1 MLLFWSLGAGPD
13 YPPPMSID
21 EKIAAVSVDAK
32 WIADNL
38 TEFGFTMELL
48 EGLYPTALEVANE
61 YARRGDARIGIDM
74 VTSEVKRRIKRKFSN
89 NVRPFIARML
99 RDREPALRDLIKVST
114 TSRGRNRNLKVA
126 LDYLN
131 VVAVEH
137 QAPDGTVHRI
147 ALADVPV
154 AVDRLKQ
161 LRKEQA
167 AARRAEAP
175 VQGSP

>member
-1 MLLFWSLGAGPD
+1 MNVD
-13 YPPPMSID
+13 D
-21 EKIAAVSVDAK
+21 KIAAISIDAK

-48 EGLYPTALEVANE
+48 ESLYPTALEVANE
-61 YARRGDARIGIDM
+61 YVRRGDTRIGIDM

-126 LDYLN
+126 LDHLN
-131 VVAVEH
+131 VVAVEYL
-137 QAPDGTVHRI
+137 APDGTLHRI
-147 ALADVPV
+147 SLAEVPE
-154 AVDRLKQ
+154 AVERLKQ
-161 LRKEQA
+161 RRKEQA
-167 AARRAEAP
+167 AARSEIEQPALD
-175 VQGSP
+175 